1 MLVPLFLLPF
11 YPEEKGFWVYYAAPA
26 VLSLV
31 SGIVLCF
38 GTMRTP
44 DTLSDRRILTL
55 HGSTPVLFA
64 WIYLSLLGAV
74 PFWASGELTFTRALF
89 ESVSGWTTTG
99 LTVMIP
105 PSEEQQR
112 ILSRLA
118 EFNQSVSLIVAN
130 TCN

>member
-1 MLVPLFLLPF
+1 MLLSGSIYGKLMVLAGGIMLVPLFLLPF

-55 HGSTPVLFA
+55 HGSTPA
-64 WIYLSLLGAV
+64 LSH
-74 PFWASGELTFTRALF
+74 SGQA
-89 ESVSGWTTTG
+89 G
-99 LTVMIP
+99 
-105 PSEEQQR
+105 
-112 ILSRLA
+112 
-118 EFNQSVSLIVAN
+118 N
-130 TCN
+130 